1 MASSPSKRP
10 LVTVVTPVFN
20 EIDNLPRFEQAVRE
34 QLLDCPD
41 VDFEVLFVEDGSK
54 DDSWQAIQDVCRRDR
69 RFRALRLSR
78 NFGSHAA
85 LCAGLQHARGDAV
98 AILACDLQDPPEVV
112 LQFVQQWRAGARIV
126 WGKRRTRA
134 DSWWRVR
141 ASRFFEGLMRRYA
154 MPPGSRFTTG
164 SFLLMDRR
172 VLECYRQYQETNR
185 ITFALVA
192 WTGFDQETVEYDRQ
206 ARLAGTS
213 RWPLHK
219 LVRAAYDAFLSF
231 SHVPFGLITGVGVG
245 LFLLSAVL
253 GVYLVLSWLLGDP
266 KPGWVST
273 MLAVTFFFGMHFI
286 FMSIQGEYLSRIYS
300 EAVRRPVYFV
310 SETSEQEH
318 AGSRDAA

>member
-1 MASSPSKRP
+1 MASLRSPRP

-20 EIDNLPRFEQAVRE
+20 EVDNLPRFERVVRE
-34 QLLDCPD
+34 KLLDHAD
-41 VDFEVLFVEDGSK
+41 VEFRVLFVEDGST
-54 DDSWQAIQDVCRRDR
+54 DGSWAAIRDVCRRDG
-69 RFRALRLSR
+69 RFAGLRLSR

-85 LCAGLQHARGDAV
+85 LCAGLHRAGGDAV

-112 LQFVQQWRAGARIV
+112 LEFVARWRAGARIV
-126 WGKRRTRA
+126 WGKRRTRS

-154 MPPGSRFTTG
+154 MPAGSRFSTG

-172 VLECYRQYQETNR
+172 VLDCYRQYRETNR

-192 WTGFDQETVEYDRQ
+192 WTGFEQATVEYDRQ

-253 GVYLVLSWLLGDP
+253 GVYLVLSWLVGDP

-300 EAVRRPVYFV
+300 EAVRRPLYFV
-310 SETSEQEH
+310 SETTEEE
-318 AGSRDAA
+318 AGARGAA